1 MEELNYHHKN
11 VVIVYE
17 IPEWALI
24 GEIFVSEIDK
34 IERVKIIINNNEYEM
49 QLCYLEPLFQKF
61 SLRINGEMNPDFD
74 YLSRFEEMERVMK
87 LKSNSTIEQELKDE
101 NETLKARME
110 LLEQG
115 IEIMRKALNDAQI
128 SRQPLIFDGV

>member
-1 MEELNYHHKN
+1 
-11 VVIVYE
+11 VVIVDE
-17 IPEWALI
+17 ISKWALI
-24 GEIFVSEIDK
+24 GEIFASEINK
-34 IERVKIIINNNEYEM
+34 IERVKILINGSEYEM
-49 QLCYLEPLFQKF
+49 QLCYLEPLLQKF

-87 LKSNSTIEQELKDE
+87 LESNSTIEQALKDE
-101 NETLKARME
+101 NETLKARAE

-128 SRQPLIFDGV
+128 KREPIIFDGV

>member
-1 MEELNYHHKN
+1 MEELDYHHKN
-11 VVIVYE
+11 VVIVDE
-17 IPEWALI
+17 TSKWALI
-24 GEIFVSEIDK
+24 GEIFASEIDK

-87 LKSNSTIEQELKDE
+87 LDSSSTYEQELKDE

-115 IEIMRKALNDAQI
+115 IEIMRKALNDAQM